1 MGPEEVRR
9 RRRPVGRA
17 AGFTLLEVV
26 IALVIAGLA
35 LAALFGA
42 GSTGL
47 YATENA
53 RRAEEAVGRAQSHL
67 AAIGSDPASVAG
79 RSEGDDGGGFRWRLS
94 VRPLASQQTLLAGGG
109 SLATR
114 TLYDVE
120 VAVSW
125 KAGGKTRRVVLVTRR
140 LGTAVTRQ

>member
-1 MGPEEVRR
+1 MGAEKTRR
-9 RRRPVGRA
+9 GRRPAGRA

-35 LAALFGA
+35 LAVLFGA

-47 YATENA
+47 YGTVNA
-53 RRAEEAVGRAQSHL
+53 RRAEEAVERAQSHL
-67 AAIGSDPASVAG
+67 AAVGSDPASIAG
-79 RSEGDDGGGFRWRLS
+79 RSAGDDGGGFHWRLS
-94 VRPLASQQTLLAGGG
+94 VRPLASQQTLLAGGR

-114 TLYDVE
+114 SLYDVE
-120 VAVSW
+120 VAISW

-140 LGTAVTRQ
+140 LGTALTQR